1 METWTFLSI
10 FYRPYMSIG
19 TLRDQV
25 IYPDTVDE
33 MRAKGFSDKDLEK
46 ILDIVNLQ
54 QIVTREGGEYKL
66 LQLSEIKIWA
76 QLFKASLA

>member
-1 METWTFLSI
+1 
-10 FYRPYMSIG
+10 MSIG

-66 LQLSEIKIWA
+66 LQLSEVKIWA
-76 QLFKASLA
+76 